1 MSLSHNDLAIMDN
14 LIGTIVNSD
23 AWDQEQLQN
32 PEIQTAE
39 KALEKEL
46 DQIRGLVSD
55 KVIGRIEDAAFG
67 YSNAFSTAAILYGIR
82 VANIIRDVSACPSD
96 LSQFILDRIDRQKG
110 GQAGE

>member
-1 MSLSHNDLAIMDN
+1 MNFSHDDLAIMDN
-14 LIGTIVNSD
+14 LIGAIVNLD
-23 AWDQEQLQN
+23 AWGQEQLQN

-67 YSNAFSTAAILYGIR
+67 YSNAFSAAAILYGMR
-82 VANIIRDVSACPSD
+82 VANISGMYLPARLTCPNS
-96 LSQFILDRIDRQKG
+96 SWI
-110 GQAGE
+110 A